1 MFVPLVTANIVSL
14 CIESMLCGVFC
25 TLFVISLYPAARKP
39 STDTNMK
46 YPRPMLVFSIVI
58 FLVIT
63 THCSL
68 SAARTVQAFFL
79 YLDGQNPAAFFGD
92 VYQFTAVFREGM
104 LLGLLVIGDLTIVYR
119 LWAIWSHHKGV
130 IIVPMVLLVGL
141 SALAVMNLY
150 VFFVPGTNLLQN
162 PGKFEA
168 NISIWTGA
176 LCTTTFCMN
185 LYCTGMIGYKLW
197 KVGRVTRDRES
208 ISRFTFVVAILVE
221 SLSLYTVWGIFF
233 LVFYELGS
241 FLYILISDTQSPVT
255 GIAFVILNVRVGMRR
270 SDPASVVTLDVS
282 GRASGAIKDRS
293 LA

>member
-14 CIESMLCGVFC
+14 CIESMLYGVFC
-25 TLFVISLYPAARKP
+25 TLFVISLYLAARKP
-39 STDTNMK
+39 STDINMK

-63 THCSL
+63 THWSL

-92 VYQFTAVFREGM
+92 VSQFTAVFREGM

-233 LVFYELGS
+233 LVFYGLES

-255 GIAFVILNVRVGMRR
+255 GIAFMILNVRVGMRR